1 MAKETDL
8 VRAVVNESST
18 LKDTVTNSGVDL
30 YSGSISEIGAPIIED
45 PLARNTFLNVLY
57 NKFIMSEVISG
68 LFKNPLSVLKR
79 GKVSGFGD
87 TIERM
92 IFNPAKAI
100 EYSNTDDN
108 ILTTVK
114 PDVKVEYIRVSRQ
127 DKYRVSIP
135 FAVIKQAFMSENNFN
150 EFVNG
155 CINSLRNGDTIDE
168 FLLMKKIV
176 IDSITNAF
184 IPERV
189 IDTTKVVDFAKEIIN
204 STKYFTFPSSE
215 YNAYSKKYGVSD
227 SKLTTWCNPEEIALV
242 IRADAMTNIDV
253 DVLAA
258 AYHLDKVNLTK
269 NIIEVDKFD
278 DEGKILGIACDKS
291 FFQVADTLTE
301 MASFT
306 RADDLSEKTY
316 WHHWQTMTFS
326 LLANV
331 VAFVTEKIGA

>member
-1 MAKETDL
+1 MGVQTDL
-8 VRAVVNESST
+8 VKAVVNESSN
-18 LKDTVTNSGVDL
+18 LSDTVANSGVDL
-30 YSGSISEIGAPIIED
+30 YSASIDKIGAPLIEN
-45 PLARNTFLNVLY
+45 PLARNEFLNILY
-57 NKFIMSEVISG
+57 NKFILSEVKTG
-68 LFKNPLSVLKR
+68 LFKNPLAVLKR
-79 GKVSGFGD
+79 GSKSGFGD

-100 EYSNTDDN
+100 EYSNTEDN

-114 PDVKVEYIRVSRQ
+114 PDVKVEYIRVDRK

-135 FAVIKQAFMSENNFN
+135 FSLLKQAFMSENNFS

-155 CINSLRNGDTIDE
+155 AINSLKNGDSIDE

-176 IDSITNAF
+176 NDSVHGGF
-184 IPERV
+184 IPQQIV
-189 IDTTKVVDFAKEIIN
+189 NVSNAKELAKVMIN
-204 STKYFTFPSSE
+204 ATKYFTVPSSD

-227 SKLTTWCNPEEIALV
+227 SKLTTWCNPEDIAIIV
-242 IRADAMTNIDV
+242 RMDAMTDIDI

-258 AYHLDKVNLTK
+258 AYHLDKVKLSQ

-278 DEGKILGIACDKS
+278 VEGKIIGLACDKS

-301 MASFT
+301 MATFT

-316 WHHWQTMTFS
+316 FHHWQTMTFS

-331 VAFVTEKIGA
+331 VAFTTEEITE